1 MPSQRTC
8 LSVVMLTSL
17 ASLIG
22 CAVQP
27 APGGS
32 GSPSTP
38 QASDQALPDFA
49 LADVNAES
57 ARYQENVSPRDYL
70 SQVSAWYF
78 GHST

>member
-8 LSVVMLTSL
+8 MFVVMFTCL

-32 GSPSTP
+32 DLPSPP
-38 QASDQALPDFA
+38 QASDQARPDFA

-57 ARYQENVSPRDYL
+57 ARYQEDVSPRDYL